1 MMPIVLLVDDE
12 APIRE
17 LLSRWIGGAGHQVR
31 EAVTAEAALDAMEID
46 PADIV
51 LCDVQMPGQ
60 DGVWLTG
67 QLRTRFPETAIV
79 LVTGDRTIPPR
90 ISMQAGVVDYLA
102 KPFTRD
108 EVLAAVQSA
117 VEWHRVAVSERGRTK
132 TRGDL
137 PKEWIGG

>member
-1 MMPIVLLVDDE
+1 MPIVLLVDDE

>member
-1 MMPIVLLVDDE
+1 MPIVLVVDDE

-17 LLSRWIGGAGHQVR
+17 LLSRWISGAGHQVR
-31 EAVTAEAALDAMEID
+31 EAVTAEAALGTMESD

-79 LVTGDRTIPPR
+79 LATGDRTIPPR

-102 KPFTRD
+102 KPFTR
-108 EVLAAVQSA
+108 EGVLAAVQLA
-117 VEWHRVAVSERGRTK
+117 VEWHRRAVSERGRAK